1 MIIDQGTDL
10 SFKIKL
16 IHTDGVELQP
26 TDVTDLSVKLF
37 TTDEDTFIT
46 VTTDQD
52 GFVMVAGSDLRSLKS
67 GVIAYS
73 CSYTYN
79 GYSYD
84 NADQYTSFYLRDP
97 DETNQPSDG
106 GGGDGDDFVSD
117 LYYTKE
123 ESDAR
128 YANREDV
135 YTKSQINGKGY
146 LTSESDP
153 VFTASPAHRI
163 TNSDID
169 NWNSKTSNTGTVTGV
184 KLNGTTNNPT
194 NGIVDLGTVITDV
207 SDKAEKSEMQ
217 VRTSGTQTTI
227 QLKTGTSATV
237 VRDTNYVHTDNNY
250 TTAEKTKLSE
260 ITDGAEANVQADWS
274 VTNTSSDAFIKNK
287 PTIPKVDSSI
297 TGANQNNPVRGGAIY
312 TALQSK
318 AVYKEYQSYDAM
330 ILDDP
335 DNGTI
340 GYDGNEEKF
349 YIYDSPNAEW
359 RQIDQAGGTGGVQS
373 NWNETDTSNLAY
385 IQNKPTIPTKV
396 SDLTNDRGFVADAN
410 YVHTDNNYTTTEKTK
425 LAGLSNYDDTVL
437 AGRVSAN
444 ETALTNVYTKSQIDS
459 KFTNVVTTD
468 VSLFDGVDN
477 YVVMSA
483 SYDDL
488 NECNTLLI
496 TDNYSGNSLLL
507 PLAGGFILKSGIEY
521 KQIIAS
527 NSTITLNPSEINYLP
542 SRSTAVGNYTIA
554 LQTVDSSIAAPTY
567 NFHVANSIGKNKL
580 TSLAFPSG
588 TLWEN
593 GDVPDVN
600 EFDNDASLE
609 WMLTFT
615 RISATRILASVK
627 RYKS

>member
-10 SFKIKL
+10 SFKIRL

-37 TTDEDTFIT
+37 TTDEETFVTAIADQEGFIT
-46 VTTDQD
+46 V
-52 GFVMVAGSDLRSLKS
+52 ASSDLRTLKS

-84 NADQYTSFYLRDP
+84 NADQYTNFYLRDP

-106 GGGDGDDFVSD
+106 GDADGGGFVPD

-123 ESDAR
+123 ESDTR
-128 YANREDV
+128 YANKEDV

-153 VFTASPAHRI
+153 VFTASAAHRI
-163 TNSDID
+163 SNSDID

-184 KLNGTTNNPT
+184 KLNGTTNSPT

-207 SDKAEKSEMQ
+207 SDKAEKSEML
-217 VRTSGTQTTI
+217 VRSSGTQTTI

-250 TTAEKTKLSE
+250 TTAEKNKLSE
-260 ITDGAEANVQADWS
+260 IADGAEANVQADWS
-274 VTNTSSDAFIKNK
+274 VTNTSSDAYIKNK
-287 PTIPKVDSSI
+287 PTIPTVDTSI
-297 TGANQNNPVRGGAIY
+297 TGANQANPVKGGAIY
-312 TALQSK
+312 TALQGK
-318 AVYKEYQSYDAM
+318 AGYKDYSHYGEMEADS
-330 ILDDP
+330 P

-340 GYDGNEEKF
+340 GFDSNDECF

-373 NWNETDTSNLAY
+373 NWNETDTSSLAY

-396 SDLTNDRGFVADAN
+396 SQLTNDRGFVADAN

-425 LAGLSNYDDTVL
+425 LAGLSNYDDTAL
-437 AGRVSAN
+437 SGRVTAN
-444 ETALTNVYTKSQIDS
+444 ETALTNVYTKTQIDS
-459 KFTNVVTTD
+459 KFTNILSTD
-468 VSLFDGVDN
+468 IGLFDGVDN
-477 YVVMSA
+477 YVVLSA
-483 SYDDL
+483 SFDETND
-488 NECNTLLI
+488 CNTILI

-507 PLAGGFILKSGIEY
+507 PLAGGFILKRGIEY
-521 KQIIAS
+521 SMVQPS
-527 NSTITLNPSEINYLP
+527 NNVITLKPSETNYLNA
-542 SRSTAVGNYTIA
+542 RVAAGNYTIA
-554 LQTVDSSIAAPTY
+554 LQSVNNNDLSPTY
-567 NFHVANSIGKNKL
+567 NLYVTNSVGKNKL
-580 TSLAFPSG
+580 TSLSYPSG

-609 WMLTFT
+609 WLLSFT
-615 RISATRILASVK
+615 KIGTSRILATIK